1 MLNFVEAAIGNV
13 VDAGKGFVDGLT
25 GASRQKREQAKRRQ
39 KEAAKQR
46 RAADERAKAAQRD
59 LKKTVQRTQNVDRM
73 QNQRISAAA
82 NLASRSM
89 STARSAAF
97 QSEALQGLVRGIRA
111 DLKAL
116 AGSSASAEAL
126 KEANETLA
134 KLASEVEELEE
145 AQAEYRASTD
155 EAISALNEEAAN
167 TTSHLEALTK
177 KPGGGS
183 LQSLATDVLPWA
195 RIALAALNV
204 ERPTNT
210 AAYYLYLASGPFLRG
225 REDLDPV
232 FAELITTGLQV
243 MAYWDNDGIEG
254 LFRSRPALP
263 VQTQDE
269 IVKLRES
276 VKELQGFL
284 NRKEVREALDAAGVT
299 PPLTRR

>member
-39 KEAAKQR
+39 KDAAQKR
-46 RAADERAKAAQRD
+46 RAAAARAEAAQRD
-59 LKKTVQRTQNVDRM
+59 LKKTVQRTQNTDRM
-73 QNQRISAAA
+73 QNQRISAASS
-82 NLASRSM
+82 LASRSM
-89 STARSAAF
+89 QTARAAAF

-111 DLKAL
+111 DLKSL
-116 AGSSASAEAL
+116 AGNSASAEAL
-126 KEANETLA
+126 KEANETIA
-134 KLASEVEELEE
+134 KLATEVDELEE
-145 AQAEYRASTD
+145 AQAEYRKSTD

-177 KPGGGS
+177 KPEASS
-183 LQSLATDVLPWA
+183 LQNLATDVLPWA
-195 RIALAALNV
+195 RTALSALNL

-225 REDLDPV
+225 RSDLDPV

-254 LFRSRPALP
+254 LFRSRSAVPP
-263 VQTQDE
+263 QTQDE
-269 IVKLRES
+269 IVRLRES
-276 VKELQGFL
+276 MKELQVFL
-284 NRKEVREALDAAGVT
+284 GLKEVREALDAAGVT